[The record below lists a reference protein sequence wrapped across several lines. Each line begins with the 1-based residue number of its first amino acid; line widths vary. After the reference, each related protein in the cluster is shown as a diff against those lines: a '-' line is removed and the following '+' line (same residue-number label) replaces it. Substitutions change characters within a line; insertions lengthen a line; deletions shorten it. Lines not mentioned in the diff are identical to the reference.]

1 VAEVTRPRDA
11 TRGLKWALVGLALLV
26 RLVHLAHVQG
36 GPAFEYHKSFHESD
50 MYMFDQWAQR
60 IVAGDVLGREVYHP
74 LNGWQ
79 VASAPLEQWRDWYG
93 DRPTFYKAPLY
104 AYLIAG
110 LYALFGDAMLP
121 LALLQIAAAAASVWI
136 LFGVTERLLG
146 REPAFFTSLL
156 LAIYAPAIHF
166 DVVMLRGPWIVLVSL
181 LATGELVRLR
191 EEPSP
196 RTAIVL
202 GTLVGLSLLMNEAF
216 LTVPPLV
223 LLALPLLLPP
233 GAGRLRSACLVLA
246 AMALTLAPVVAR
258 NLAVGAPA
266 FRLAVTGSTVYAVFN
281 SAASSP
287 YFFEARAA
295 AFVPIMA
302 ESGNNLGR
310 AVLACLRSFPSA
322 AEVVA
327 FYLRKASGLA
337 IPFENPDN
345 ANFYYA
351 ALRDPVLA
359 VLPAHGVLFPLALLG
374 LPLALRRWRALVP
387 LFPYAASLL
396 VSILVALP
404 LSRYRV
410 TFAVFLMPLAG
421 LALAAGL
428 VALRRGS
435 YARLAAGLAFV
446 AAVAAAG
453 AAWQSQVIFGGHPE
467 GVFLYR
473 PSEFLLGADSYAR
486 KGRYGAALSEIVL
499 LLGHNPDR
507 SIRPTAL
514 LLAARIDLQRG
525 EVAGAR
531 QALDLATDAADQ
543 DPAALL
549 AIGDFR
555 RDALRDEAGAS
566 AAYERALK
574 LDPSPP
580 LRMELSRRLGLAPR
594 G

>member
-1 VAEVTRPRDA
+1 MGEDAPPRDA
-11 TRGLKWALVGLALLV
+11 TRSLKWALVALALLV
-26 RLVHLAHVQG
+26 RIVHLAHVQP

-60 IVAGDVLGREVYHP
+60 IVAGDILGRDVYHP

-79 VASAPLEQWRDWYG
+79 VASAPLERWREWYG

-121 LALLQIAAAAASVWI
+121 LALLQIGAAAVSVWL
-136 LFGVTERLLG
+136 LFGITERLWG
-146 REPAFFTSLL
+146 REPAFFASLL
-156 LAIYAPAIHF
+156 FAIYAPAIHF
-166 DVVMLRGPWIVLVSL
+166 DVLMLRGPWIVLVSL
-181 LATGELVRLR
+181 LATRELVRLS
-191 EEPSP
+191 EGPSP
-196 RTAIVL
+196 RTAILL
-202 GTLVGLSLLMNEAF
+202 GMLVGLSLLINEGF

-223 LLALPLLLPP
+223 LLALPLLLPA
-233 GAGRLRSACLVLA
+233 GAGRLRVAGLVLL
-246 AMALTLAPVVAR
+246 AMAVTLAPLVAR

-266 FRLAVTGSTVYAVFN
+266 FKLAVTGSTVYAVFN

-302 ESGNNLGR
+302 ESGNSLGR

-322 AEVVA
+322 ADVVT

-345 ANFYYA
+345 ANFYYV
-351 ALRDPVLA
+351 ALGDPVLA
-359 VLPAHGVLFPLALLG
+359 VLPAYGVLLPLALTG
-374 LPLALRRWRALVP
+374 LPLALRRWRTLVP
-387 LFPYAASLL
+387 LFPYAVSLL
-396 VSILVALP
+396 VSILVAIP

-410 TFAVFLMPLAG
+410 TLAVFLMPLAG
-421 LALAAGL
+421 LALGEGL
-428 VALRRGS
+428 EAVRRRS
-435 YARLAAGLAFV
+435 YGRLAAGLALV
-446 AAVAAAG
+446 AAAAGAG
-453 AAWQSQVIFGGHPE
+453 AAWQSRVVFGGHPE

-514 LLAARIDLQRG
+514 LLAAHIDLQRQD
-525 EVAGAR
+525 VAGAR
-531 QALDLATDAADQ
+531 QALDLATEAADQ
-543 DPAALL
+543 DPASLMT
-549 AIGDFR
+549 IGDFQ
-555 RDALRDEAGAS
+555 RDALRDEARAS
-566 AAYERALK
+566 AAYERALR
-574 LDPSPP
+574 LGPSPD
-580 LRMELSRRLGLAPR
+580 LRAELSRRLGLPP
-594 G
+594 